1 MVAVSILSGVSGQR
15 RQRSLFAENNET
27 VSGMG
32 LAYLAEKWKYG
43 GKREAPQTG
52 AACER
57 QLGGK
62 LSTACVKFEIM
73 CLLHMQPWL

>member
-15 RQRSLFAENNET
+15 RQRTLFALNNET

-43 GKREAPQTG
+43 GGGNKRGSADG
-52 AACER
+52 
-57 QLGGK
+57 
-62 LSTACVKFEIM
+62 SSV
-73 CLLHMQPWL
+73 